1 VQLEA
6 AAGKTKTG
14 KIPSM
19 NAIEVRKV
27 SPFWAR
33 AIVSI
38 LELATGEPRLPKAAV
53 IGRKLPLRS
62 HAQMAWLQKVITNKD
77 GQCSKGFVSNY
88 PPSAT

>member
-19 NAIEVRKV
+19 NAIEVRRV
-27 SPFWAR
+27 IALWAR
-33 AIVSI
+33 AIGSI
-38 LELATGEPRLPKAAV
+38 LKLAPENPRLPKAAV

-62 HAQMAWLQKVITNKD
+62 HAQMAWLEKVITNKD